1 MDSSQRLLRLKI
13 ITGYVVLVLLFLLV
27 LALYYREHGKL
38 AVMDREAQS
47 LLTRR
52 GQTERIAVK
61 LLDMALLG
69 ERIMAWDEEDYA
81 EYKNKRERV
90 TQSLLELR
98 GTLPDTE
105 SRERIDSI
113 LALLAQKER
122 YTFSVLNGLRELDD
136 TYSLLQER
144 IPDFVRQDSVLQER
158 LNVRIGKDLEASDT
172 GGFLGLFRS
181 RKKNYERT
189 ERRIR
194 ETLQQH
200 QVSSGELLRSL
211 ASEITQERMRRTSVL
226 LARLDT
232 LDMKNRHLNAEIC
245 HLFRAFNEQSLSVLQ
260 HATDIYLHSRKR
272 ALSLMATLGT
282 GAVLLAILFYVLLHA
297 DLKRRERNRRAL
309 EHLNRRNTELLAL
322 RKNILLTVSHDLRA
336 PLAAINNYAELLPGE
351 RRRENRLR
359 YSEAIRQSS
368 DRMLSLLNTLLHYYR
383 LDTGKEQAECCPFRL
398 RSLIDTLAAE
408 YAPAVAAKRLE
419 FITECDGGEAIVVSD
434 RERILQ
440 IGSNLLSNAVK
451 FTTGGHVRLGLYYT
465 EGFVTLRV
473 EDTGAGM
480 TEEQTGRIFEPFAR
494 LGNAEAEEGFG
505 LGLSI
510 TLALVKLLKGE
521 ITVQSLPGAGSTFT
535 VRLPLCICTE
545 ENLPPQTAAPNTL
558 PARLRVAVV
567 DNDAMLRAMTT
578 EMFTRHE
585 AHAKGYPGV
594 RELMEGLRTHDFDLI
609 LTDIM
614 MPGVNGFGLLELL
627 RTSNVANARRV
638 PVMAM
643 TARAERSA
651 EEFIRAGFAGCL
663 YKPFSRDELFA
674 AVSHCI
680 GKRENEAIAAADFSV
695 LLRGEDNGREML
707 GLLVRETEKSMAALS
722 VGLKQG
728 DRKTLA
734 ALTHQ
739 LLPLWEVLQIDAPL
753 KVLRQALST
762 ADITDETLHAA
773 VMSVLAVGRRLVV
786 QAREQGGRL

>member
-260 HATDIYLHSRKR
+260 HATDTYLHSRKR

-398 RSLIDTLAAE
+398 WSLIDTLAAE

-451 FTTGGHVRLGLYYT
+451 FTTGGHVRLGLY
-465 EGFVTLRV
+465 
-473 EDTGAGM
+473 
-480 TEEQTGRIFEPFAR
+480 
-494 LGNAEAEEGFG
+494 
-505 LGLSI
+505 LS
-510 TLALVKLLKGE
+510 
-521 ITVQSLPGAGSTFT
+521 
-535 VRLPLCICTE
+535 
-545 ENLPPQTAAPNTL
+545 
-558 PARLRVAVV
+558 
-567 DNDAMLRAMTT
+567 
-578 EMFTRHE
+578 
-585 AHAKGYPGV
+585 
-594 RELMEGLRTHDFDLI
+594 LI
-609 LTDIM
+609 HI
-614 MPGVNGFGLLELL
+614 
-627 RTSNVANARRV
+627 
-638 PVMAM
+638 
-643 TARAERSA
+643 
-651 EEFIRAGFAGCL
+651 
-663 YKPFSRDELFA
+663 
-674 AVSHCI
+674 
-680 GKRENEAIAAADFSV
+680 
-695 LLRGEDNGREML
+695 
-707 GLLVRETEKSMAALS
+707 
-722 VGLKQG
+722 
-728 DRKTLA
+728 
-734 ALTHQ
+734 
-739 LLPLWEVLQIDAPL
+739 
-753 KVLRQALST
+753 
-762 ADITDETLHAA
+762 
-773 VMSVLAVGRRLVV
+773 
-786 QAREQGGRL
+786 

>member
-232 LDMKNRHLNAEIC
+232 LYMKNRHLNAEIC
-245 HLFRAFNEQSLSVLQ
+245 HLFRAFNEQSLSVL
-260 HATDIYLHSRKR
+260 HTPRTPTYTPAS
-272 ALSLMATLGT
+272 G
-282 GAVLLAILFYVLLHA
+282 
-297 DLKRRERNRRAL
+297 
-309 EHLNRRNTELLAL
+309 
-322 RKNILLTVSHDLRA
+322 
-336 PLAAINNYAELLPGE
+336 P
-351 RRRENRLR
+351 
-359 YSEAIRQSS
+359 
-368 DRMLSLLNTLLHYYR
+368 YR
-383 LDTGKEQAECCPFRL
+383 
-398 RSLIDTLAAE
+398 
-408 YAPAVAAKRLE
+408 
-419 FITECDGGEAIVVSD
+419 
-434 RERILQ
+434 
-440 IGSNLLSNAVK
+440 
-451 FTTGGHVRLGLYYT
+451 
-465 EGFVTLRV
+465 
-473 EDTGAGM
+473 
-480 TEEQTGRIFEPFAR
+480 
-494 LGNAEAEEGFG
+494 
-505 LGLSI
+505 
-510 TLALVKLLKGE
+510 
-521 ITVQSLPGAGSTFT
+521 
-535 VRLPLCICTE
+535 
-545 ENLPPQTAAPNTL
+545 
-558 PARLRVAVV
+558 
-567 DNDAMLRAMTT
+567 
-578 EMFTRHE
+578 
-585 AHAKGYPGV
+585 
-594 RELMEGLRTHDFDLI
+594 
-609 LTDIM
+609 
-614 MPGVNGFGLLELL
+614 
-627 RTSNVANARRV
+627 
-638 PVMAM
+638 
-643 TARAERSA
+643 
-651 EEFIRAGFAGCL
+651 
-663 YKPFSRDELFA
+663 
-674 AVSHCI
+674 
-680 GKRENEAIAAADFSV
+680 
-695 LLRGEDNGREML
+695 
-707 GLLVRETEKSMAALS
+707 
-722 VGLKQG
+722 
-728 DRKTLA
+728 
-734 ALTHQ
+734 
-739 LLPLWEVLQIDAPL
+739 
-753 KVLRQALST
+753 
-762 ADITDETLHAA
+762 
-773 VMSVLAVGRRLVV
+773 
-786 QAREQGGRL
+786 